1 MRLTKNLSSF
11 DKNSFLKNISIKP
24 VQLNFENATLP
35 FNHLDGIL
43 MANSLHYVKNKTDL
57 LKKIKTCLNANGCFL
72 IVEYDMEAANRWV
85 PYPISFSSLTKLFH
99 DVGFFIC

>member
-1 MRLTKNLSSF
+1 
-11 DKNSFLKNISIKP
+11 
-24 VQLNFENATLP
+24 
-35 FNHLDGIL
+35 

-99 DVGFFIC
+99 DVGFSFVEKIFCVTASEK